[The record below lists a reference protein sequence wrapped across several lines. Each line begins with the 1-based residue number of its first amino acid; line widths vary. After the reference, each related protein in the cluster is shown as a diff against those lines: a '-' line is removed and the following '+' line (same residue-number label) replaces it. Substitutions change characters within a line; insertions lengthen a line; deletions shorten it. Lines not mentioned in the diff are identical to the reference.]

1 MDNIKLYITHKLLGK
16 YCYIYYADANLFWT
30 RSLYPSYCFFHHTT
44 LGYHLMSS
52 PSSWNRIK
60 AVMHRP
66 GFCLVRL
73 YVSGTFIFLPEI
85 PFVSEMVNNMY
96 SKWCKHIGVFGFCFI
111 LFAELLFIYGQR
123 FCAST
128 VEQFCITWRNI
139 KSIFMR
145 CILKMHSVV
154 FRLAEKCY
162 NWI

>member
-1 MDNIKLYITHKLLGK
+1 
-16 YCYIYYADANLFWT
+16 
-30 RSLYPSYCFFHHTT
+30 
-44 LGYHLMSS
+44 MSS

-66 GFCLVRL
+66 CFCLVRL
-73 YVSGTFIFLPEI
+73 YVSGTFIFLPEV

-128 VEQFCITWRNI
+128 VELFCITWRNI
-139 KSIFMR
+139 KFIFMR
-145 CILKMHSVV
+145 YILKMYFIV
-154 FRLAEKCY
+154 FRVPSEILQFNLKYQYFRKVIETLFNYRNSAIKIGYSCIIIRANCVCVY
-162 NWI
+162 VN